1 MLIVIMSSP
10 VRRSWPRSISWWVR
24 PRPGWRWCGRRRS
37 PTATDG
43 VMVSEDEEAS
53 GRYIV
58 VKALE
63 DGVVIMGLTRG
74 KDTRSHHS
82 ERLDA
87 GEVLVAQ
94 FTELTAAIKI
104 RGKAEIM
111 TDVGMVRRGQ
121 GAIRRRCG
129 RLPARPGSR
138 RLWRAVPRS
147 WCRRAARPWRAPRP
161 PVPA

>member
-1 MLIVIMSSP
+1 MS
-10 VRRSWPRSISWWVR
+10 
-24 PRPGWRWCGRRRS
+24 G
-37 PTATDG
+37 D
-43 VMVSEDEEAS
+43 EDAAN
-53 GRYIV
+53 GRYVV

-104 RGKAEIM
+104 RGRAEIL
-111 TDVGMVRRGQ
+111 TDVIGARARFGRGGRR
-121 GAIRRRCG
+121 
-129 RLPARPGSR
+129 PSRPGTHR
-138 RLWRAVPRS
+138 
-147 WCRRAARPWRAPRP
+147 
-161 PVPA
+161 

>member
-1 MLIVIMSSP
+1 ME
-10 VRRSWPRSISWWVR
+10 
-24 PRPGWRWCGRRRS
+24 
-37 PTATDG
+37 TDG
-43 VMVSEDEEAS
+43 EMVNEVEEPS

-104 RGKAEIM
+104 RGRAEIM
-111 TDVGMVRRGQ
+111 TDVGKVDS
-121 GAIRRRCG
+121 GA
-129 RLPARPGSR
+129 
-138 RLWRAVPRS
+138 
-147 WCRRAARPWRAPRP
+147 
-161 PVPA
+161 

>member
-1 MLIVIMSSP
+1 MPIVIMSSP
-10 VRRSWPRSISWWVR
+10 VRRSRLRSTSWSVR
-24 PRPGWRWCGRRRS
+24 RRPGWRRSGLRRS
-37 PTATDG
+37 PMG
-43 VMVSEDEEAS
+43 MVGAAMEGGTVTEDEEAS
-53 GRYIV
+53 SRYIV

-104 RGKAEIM
+104 RGKAEIL
-111 TDVGMVRRGQ
+111 TDVGKVESG
-121 GAIRRRCG
+121 
-129 RLPARPGSR
+129 L
-138 RLWRAVPRS
+138 
-147 WCRRAARPWRAPRP
+147 
-161 PVPA
+161 

>member
-1 MLIVIMSSP
+1 MTENEHEEI
-10 VRRSWPRSISWWVR
+10 
-24 PRPGWRWCGRRRS
+24 
-37 PTATDG
+37 AT
-43 VMVSEDEEAS
+43 

-87 GEVLVAQ
+87 GEVLIAQ

-104 RGKAEIM
+104 RGRAEIL
-111 TDVGMVRRGQ
+111 TEAGKLVSG
-121 GAIRRRCG
+121 
-129 RLPARPGSR
+129 L
-138 RLWRAVPRS
+138 
-147 WCRRAARPWRAPRP
+147 
-161 PVPA
+161 

>member
-1 MLIVIMSSP
+1 M
-10 VRRSWPRSISWWVR
+10 
-24 PRPGWRWCGRRRS
+24 
-37 PTATDG
+37 T
-43 VMVSEDEEAS
+43 EDEEGAAT

-104 RGKAEIM
+104 RGRAEIL
-111 TDVGMVRRGQ
+111 TEAGKLVSG
-121 GAIRRRCG
+121 
-129 RLPARPGSR
+129 L
-138 RLWRAVPRS
+138 
-147 WCRRAARPWRAPRP
+147 
-161 PVPA
+161 

>member
-1 MLIVIMSSP
+1 MTEHEHDDV
-10 VRRSWPRSISWWVR
+10 
-24 PRPGWRWCGRRRS
+24 
-37 PTATDG
+37 A
-43 VMVSEDEEAS
+43 A

-87 GEVLVAQ
+87 GEVLIAQ

-104 RGKAEIM
+104 RGKAEVL
-111 TDVGMVRRGQ
+111 TDVG
-121 GAIRRRCG
+121 
-129 RLPARPGSR
+129 RLETG
-138 RLWRAVPRS
+138 L
-147 WCRRAARPWRAPRP
+147 
-161 PVPA
+161 